1 MKSFLFVLLT
11 LMLMVLMSCEN
22 PFEQIQD
29 DIDAIKAAQNIESS
43 IKELESLLSDTNQD
57 NLNEVSI
64 KENLNIIN
72 QQLNTVLNSPA
83 AVSILK
89 EEFKNRT
96 GETLTSAIEE
106 FQSGALYDDSYAKL
120 DAETKG
126 ILDNIVSRISDA
138 GL

>member
-1 MKSFLFVLLT
+1 
-11 LMLMVLMSCEN
+11 MVLMSCEN

-126 ILDNIVSRISDA
+126 ILDSIVLRISNA

>member
-11 LMLMVLMSCEN
+11 LMLMILMSCEN